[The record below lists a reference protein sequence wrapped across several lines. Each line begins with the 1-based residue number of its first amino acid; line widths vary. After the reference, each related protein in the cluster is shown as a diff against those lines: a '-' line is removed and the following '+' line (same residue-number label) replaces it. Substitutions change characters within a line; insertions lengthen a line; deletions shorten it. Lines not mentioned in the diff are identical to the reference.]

1 MQTHAGDTREQQS
14 ERTSQLPAPR
24 LRPDPAP
31 PALSGTFS
39 SLRIRNYRLFAAGNL
54 ASNLGT
60 WMQRIAQDWLVLV
73 LSGHNPVAL
82 GIAAAL
88 QFAPTI
94 LLSLWAGVL
103 ADRLDKRKLLIG
115 VQIGVAACALV
126 LGVLDVTGL
135 VEVWHVY
142 ILCFVV
148 GVFFAIEVPVRQSF
162 VAEIVGRSQVT
173 NAIALNS
180 TGFNLARVVGPAIAG
195 LMIVLIGTGW
205 LFLANAVLT
214 LAVVGSLFR
223 MRTAELH
230 RTPKIPRQP
239 GQLMAGLRYVRKRP
253 DIMTVMVLVFFVST
267 FGMTFFVTLAV
278 VAANVFGKDAA
289 GYGVLSTALA
299 VGTLAG
305 ALLAARRSSNGRP
318 RTRLLLGAAFAFG
331 VLEVVVG
338 LMPTY
343 TAFAIALFPVGL
355 ALMTF
360 MTTANATV
368 QLAVAPEMRGRVMGL
383 YMLVF
388 LGGNPVG
395 APMVGWMAHQW
406 GARSPLYI
414 GGSIAALTAVAC
426 GVFLVRRGGV
436 KLPAPRWRRQRVL
449 RRK

>member
-1 MQTHAGDTREQQS
+1 MRAHAGDTREQQS
-14 ERTSQLPAPR
+14 EHLPAPR

-31 PALSGTFS
+31 PPTPALSGTFS

-205 LFLANAVLT
+205 LFIANAVLT
-214 LAVVGSLFR
+214 LAVVGSLIR

-230 RTPKIPRQP
+230 RTPKIPRKR

-253 DIMTVMVLVFFVST
+253 DIMTVMALVFFVST

-305 ALLAARRSSNGRP
+305 ALLAARRSSAGRP

-331 VLEVVVG
+331 VFEVVVG

-343 TAFAIALFPVGL
+343 TAFAIALVPVGV

-388 LGGNPVG
+388 LGGNPIG
-395 APMVGWMAHQW
+395 APMVGWMAHEW
-406 GARSPLYI
+406 GPRSPLYI
-414 GGSIAALTAVAC
+414 GGSIAALAAVAC
-426 GVFLVRRGGV
+426 GIVLARRGGV
-436 KLPAPRWRRQRVL
+436 KLPAWRRTRVL
-449 RRK
+449 RGK